1 MSPIFF
7 NDDLSNIGHCVMGK
21 KKKIL
26 KCIFLFNLI

>member
-21 KKKIL
+21 KKKKSLNAYFCSI
-26 KCIFLFNLI
+26 